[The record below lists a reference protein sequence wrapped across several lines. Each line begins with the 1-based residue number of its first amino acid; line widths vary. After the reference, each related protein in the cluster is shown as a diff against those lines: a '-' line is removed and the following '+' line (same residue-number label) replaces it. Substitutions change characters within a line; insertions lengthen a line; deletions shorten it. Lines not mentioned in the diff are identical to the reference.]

1 MGLESKRTVNAPKRW
16 SELSAKFLLHSEPS
30 LRQRGAQLASKL
42 NDKAAL
48 EMLRQV
54 VGDSK
59 AADSDRIAA
68 LQVLKQV
75 KAENVSQLAFG
86 LLDKAGLRAA
96 ALSAIADTL
105 DAKGA
110 DQVLQ
115 TAIQWPELTDRRAA
129 WYAMLRRTGTA
140 EVLLNALEK
149 KLLPAGELSADM
161 VQQIQR
167 LESEPLNQMIVRVWG
182 DVRSLDADKQKAVAK
197 IRSLVEKTTDQVDL
211 SLGKAVFTKVCGQ
224 CHVLFGEGGKIGPE
238 LTGSNR
244 RDLNYL
250 LENIMDPSAVMAKEY
265 QPWIVQTVDDQVVTG
280 LLKQS
285 TANSM
290 KLQTATDEMV
300 IYNDDVAQK
309 KQSKTSMMPSDLL
322 TPLSEVEIQ
331 SLIAYLRSDRK

>member
-1 MGLESKRTVNAPKRW
+1 MRQFVIEVPSWPANSMIRPRSRCCDESLGIRK
-16 SELSAKFLLHSEPS
+16 
-30 LRQRGAQLASKL
+30 AQDA
-42 NDKAAL
+42 DRVAAL
-48 EMLRQV
+48 N
-54 VGDSK
+54 
-59 AADSDRIAA
+59 
-68 LQVLKQV
+68 VLKQV
-75 KAENVSQLAFG
+75 KAEGASQLAFA
-86 LLDKAGLRAA
+86 LLEKSSLRAA

-105 DAKGA
+105 DADGA
-110 DQVLQ
+110 NQVLR

-129 WYAMLRRTGTA
+129 WYAMLRRTATA
-140 EVLLNALEK
+140 EVLLTALEK
-149 KLLPAGELSADM
+149 KQLPAGELSADM

-197 IRSLVEKTTDQVDL
+197 IRALVETTSDQVDL
-211 SLGKAVFTKVCGQ
+211 SRGKAVFAKVCGQ
-224 CHVLFGEGGKIGPE
+224 CHILFGEGGKIGPE

-285 TANSM
+285 NANSL
-290 KLQTATDEMV
+290 KLQTATDEVV
-300 IYNDDVAQK
+300 IYNDDIAQK

-331 SLIAYLRSDRK
+331 SLIAYLRSERK